1 MEFFKNANYNFIG
14 NRNKAFIFS
23 GVLFLLSMIALIYR
37 GGPNLSIDFTGG
49 TLLLLKFEQ
58 PVSEADNA
66 KISASVSGLKLGSP
80 EIKKIGSNGD
90 EVQIIVKSTEKGT
103 GISDKIIGILKQD
116 LPTTPF
122 VVSKAEVVGPKV
134 GSELGQN
141 AIWAMLLSMLVVIIY
156 VGLRFNFPY
165 GFAAVIALFHDV
177 PITLG
182 IFALF
187 NWEISLPIIAAL
199 LTLIGYS
206 LNDTIVVFDRIRET
220 TKTNP
225 GKLSLEDLINK
236 AINQTLSRTCNTSLT
251 TLFTVVAIYAVFF
264 TTEDVLKYFA
274 LTMMIGIIIGTYSS
288 IFVASPI
295 LIVWNNWRPL
305 EKKKEEEVIEA

>member
-1 MEFFKNANYNFIG
+1 MEFFKNTNYNFIG

-23 GVLFLLSMIALIYR
+23 GFLFLFSIIALAVR

-49 TLLLLKFEQ
+49 SLLLLKFEK
-58 PVSEADNA
+58 PVTIEEND
-66 KISASVSGLKLGSP
+66 KISAAISSLKLGSP
-80 EIKKIGSNGD
+80 EIKKIGANGD
-90 EVQIIVKSTEKGT
+90 EIQIIVKATEKGT
-103 GISDKIIGILKQD
+103 GVSDKIIGVLKTN
-116 LPTTPF
+116 LPSTPF
-122 VVSKAEVVGPKV
+122 IITKAEVVGPKV
-134 GSELGQN
+134 GSELGKN
-141 AIWAMLLSMLVVIIY
+141 AIWAMLLAMIVVIIY

-220 TKTNP
+220 TKSNP
-225 GKLSLEDLINK
+225 NKLSLEDLINR
-236 AINQTLSRTCNTSLT
+236 AVNQTLSRTFNTSFT
-251 TLFTVVAIYAVFF
+251 TLMTVVAIYATFF
-264 TTEDVLKYFA
+264 NTEDVLKYFA
-274 LTMMIGIIIGTYSS
+274 ITMIIGITIGTYSS
-288 IFVASPI
+288 IFIASPV
-295 LIVWNNWRPL
+295 LIAWNNWRPID
-305 EKKKEEEVIEA
+305 KKQEEITEA